1 MFLPVISVCAIR
13 GVLHQTF
20 DHVTSW
26 SCLLSTWSVSLFVI
40 KQMVSDD
47 GQKNRSILMM
57 PLGLDYA
64 RKGEITQ
71 QVITASAKVRTPCP
85 KESS

>member
-1 MFLPVISVCAIR
+1 MMDRKTDP
-13 GVLHQTF
+13 
-20 DHVTSW
+20 
-26 SCLLSTWSVSLFVI
+26 
-40 KQMVSDD
+40 
-47 GQKNRSILMM
+47 ILMM

-71 QVITASAKVRTPCP
+71 QVIMDSAKVHTPYT

>member
-1 MFLPVISVCAIR
+1 MMDRKTDPF
-13 GVLHQTF
+13 
-20 DHVTSW
+20 
-26 SCLLSTWSVSLFVI
+26 
-40 KQMVSDD
+40 
-47 GQKNRSILMM
+47 LMM

-71 QVITASAKVRTPCP
+71 QVIMDSAKVHTPYT